1 MDIKFRMSLLSATLL
16 VLLCAGSPVFSQLQ
30 GADALATLHF
40 DDAPSGESPAESRSQ
55 HPFNFNEKAA
65 ALEVPVR
72 SFSRLAGASRGYYL
86 IVGAFKE
93 TKNIHRLV
101 QKLTR
106 KGLDAGS
113 FVNPENNLNYV
124 YAERYENGDDALD
137 AIQTQLEGRYQ
148 GAIWIL
154 RVENDPE
161 GSRAAVVPEEIGPM
175 LPDVSLEA
183 SAPEL
188 NRRLE
193 VTPAPSA
200 PMQSKSSASGQLL
213 KKANSYF
220 DKMWYEEAAQLYEQA
235 LLRNPDRQD
244 PDIIEKAADAHYF
257 NSNMERAL
265 FWYEHLYET
274 RRETMTAEELFKY
287 AHASKGMGK
296 YSRARRLLRLYDKKV
311 EKTPAGKLRK
321 EALQQREALLDNIL
335 GAEDLFEIKNLEIN
349 SKYSDFAPMFYGK
362 NDLVF
367 ASAADSSFFHTRRYR
382 WNNQP
387 YLDLYVAKM
396 NEQSEEL
403 KSAVKFSKKIN
414 TKYHEAA
421 VTFSPDQ
428 QTMYFTRNNSG
439 GKRLKRDRHGI
450 NNLKLY
456 RSRKTGD
463 HWGEAEEL
471 PFNGDDFSTGHPA
484 MSPDGKQLYFV
495 SDRPGTI
502 GETDLFVVDI
512 FDDGSFSEPR
522 NLGPKINTEQKELFP
537 FISGNTLYFSS
548 NGHPG
553 LGGLD
558 VFEAAYD
565 PEEGFLEAKNAGKP
579 VNSQN
584 DDFSFIIDETTQTGY
599 FASNRRGGKGDD
611 DLYSFKRLLPEETN
625 ENAIHGVVADLV
637 TGETLPEAMVELLD
651 ENRITL
657 KEVVSAA
664 DGSFVFEGLDSHTKY
679 QLRVRKEAYAE
690 EVQPVQTGDNERV
703 TTEVALSRLQELIDI
718 EDGIRKLRTE
728 TVYFDFD
735 RYSIR
740 PDAARELDHVV
751 ETMKQYPSMVIKI
764 ESHTDSRGPEAYNKY
779 LSDKRAK
786 ATRDYLI
793 QQGIE
798 ARRIESAI
806 GYGEERLL
814 NACDGSVA
822 CTASQH
828 QLNRRSE
835 FIVVKM

>member
-1 MDIKFRMSLLSATLL
+1 MKFRMPLLIATLL
-16 VLLCAGSPVFSQLQ
+16 VLFCAGSPAHSQLQ
-30 GADALATLHF
+30 GADAMATLDF
-40 DDAPSGESPAESRSQ
+40 DDAPSGGSPETNRSNR
-55 HPFNFNEKAA
+55 PRNFSEMAA
-65 ALEVPVR
+65 SLEVPVR
-72 SFSRLAGASRGYYL
+72 SFTRLTGAQRGFYL

-93 TKNIHRLV
+93 TKNIQRLV
-101 QKLTR
+101 QKLNR
-106 KGLDAGS
+106 KGLGAGS

-124 YAERYENGDDALD
+124 YAERYESGEDALN
-137 AIQTQLEGRYQ
+137 AIQTQLDGRYL

-154 RVENDPE
+154 RVENDPLAP
-161 GSRAAVVPEEIGPM
+161 GAAVVAEKKGP
-175 LPDVSLEA
+175 LLLDSPLET

-188 NRRLE
+188 KRPLE
-193 VTPAPSA
+193 VSPPPSG
-200 PMQSKSSASGQLL
+200 PPQDKSGASNQLL
-213 KKANSYF
+213 KKANTYF
-220 DKMWYEEAAQLYEQA
+220 NKMWYDEAARLYEQA
-235 LLRNPDRQD
+235 LLRHPDPQD
-244 PDIIEKAADAHYF
+244 PEIIEKAADAHYF
-257 NSNMERAL
+257 NSNMERAY

-274 RRETMTAEELFKY
+274 RRESMTTEELFKY

-311 EKTPAGKLRK
+311 EKTPAGKMRK
-321 EALQQREALLDNIL
+321 EALQRREALLDNIL
-335 GAEDLFEIKNLEIN
+335 NAEDLFEIKNLEIN
-349 SKYSDFAPMFYGK
+349 SKYSDFAPMFYGNK
-362 NDLVF
+362 GLVF
-367 ASAADSSFFHTRRYR
+367 ASAADSSFFKTRRYR

-439 GKRLKRDRHGI
+439 GKRLKRDRNGV

-456 RSRKTGD
+456 RSRQVDGQ
-463 HWGEAEEL
+463 WGEAEEL

-502 GETDLFVVDI
+502 GDTDLFVVDI
-512 FDDGSFSEPR
+512 LEDGSFSEPR

-558 VFEAAYD
+558 VFEAQYD

-579 VNSQN
+579 VNSPN
-584 DDFSFIIDETTQTGY
+584 DDFSFIIDEGSQTGY

-625 ENAIHGVVADLV
+625 ENAINGVITDLV
-637 TGETLPEAMVELLD
+637 TGENLPDAMVELLD
-651 ENRITL
+651 ESRIKL
-657 KEVVSAA
+657 KEVVSDA
-664 DGSFVFEGLDSHTKY
+664 DGSFVFEGLESQTRYH
-679 QLRVRKEAYAE
+679 LRIRKEAYAE
-690 EVQPVQTGDNERV
+690 EVQPVQTGNNELV
-703 TTEVALSRLQELIDI
+703 TAEVALSRLQELIDI

-735 RYSIR
+735 KYSIR
-740 PDAARELDHVV
+740 PDAAEELDHVV
-751 ETMKQYPSMVIKI
+751 ETMQQYPTMVIKI
-764 ESHTDSRGPEAYNKY
+764 ESHTDSRGPDGYNKY

-793 QQGIE
+793 QRGIE
-798 ARRIESAI
+798 ASRIESAI

-822 CTASQH
+822 CSPSQH

>member
-1 MDIKFRMSLLSATLL
+1 MDMKFRMPLCIAILL
-16 VLLCAGSPVFSQLQ
+16 VLFCAGSPVFSQLQ
-30 GADALATLHF
+30 GSDALASLNF
-40 DDAPSGESPAESRSQ
+40 DDSSSGTSPVMTPRQ
-55 HPFNFNEKAA
+55 QPMNFSEKAA
-65 ALEVPVR
+65 SMEVPIR
-72 SFSRLAGASRGYYL
+72 SFSRLTGVSKGFYL

-93 TKNIHRLV
+93 TKNINRLV
-101 QKLTR
+101 QKLSR
-106 KGLDAGS
+106 KGLEAGS
-113 FVNPENNLNYV
+113 FVNPENDLNYV
-124 YAERYENGDDALD
+124 YAERYESGDDALS
-137 AIQTQLEGRYQ
+137 AVQTQLDGRYL

-154 RVENDPE
+154 RVENNPQAP
-161 GSRAAVVPEEIGPM
+161 GAVVVAEEKGP
-175 LPDVSLEA
+175 LLREIPLET

-188 NRRLE
+188 SRPLQAS
-193 VTPAPSA
+193 PPPSA
-200 PMQSKSSASGQLL
+200 PTQDKSGASNQIL
-213 KKANSYF
+213 KKANAYF
-220 DKMWYEEAAQLYEQA
+220 NKMWYEEAAQLYEQA

-244 PDIIEKAADAHYF
+244 PEIIEKAADAHYF
-257 NSNMERAL
+257 NSNMERAY

-274 RRETMTAEELFKY
+274 RKEAMTTEELFKY

-321 EALQQREALLDNIL
+321 EALQQREAMLDNIL

-362 NDLVF
+362 KGLVF
-367 ASAADSSFFHTRRYR
+367 ASAADSSFFKTRRYR

-396 NEQSEEL
+396 NEQTEEL

-439 GKRLKRDRHGI
+439 GKRLKRDRNGV

-456 RSRKTGD
+456 RSRNVDGQWGD
-463 HWGEAEEL
+463 AEEL

-502 GETDLFVVDI
+502 GDTDIFVVDI
-512 FDDGSFSEPR
+512 FEDGSFSEPR
-522 NLGPKINTEQKELFP
+522 NLGPNINTEQKELFP

-558 VFEAAYD
+558 VFEATYD

-579 VNSQN
+579 VNSKN
-584 DDFSFIIDETTQTGY
+584 DDFSFIIDESSQTGY

-611 DLYSFKRLLPEETN
+611 DLYSFKRLLPEEAN
-625 ENAIHGVVADLV
+625 KNAINGVVADLV
-637 TGETLPEAMVELLD
+637 TGEHLPEALVELLD
-651 ENRITL
+651 ENRIKL

-664 DGSFVFEGLDSHTKY
+664 DGSFVFEGLESHTRY
-679 QLRVRKEAYAE
+679 QLRIRKEAYAE
-690 EVQPVQTGDNERV
+690 EVQPIQTGDNEMV
-703 TTEVALSRLQELIDI
+703 TAEVALNRLEELINI

-735 RYSIR
+735 KYSIR

-793 QQGIE
+793 QHGIE
-798 ARRIESAI
+798 ASRIESAI

-814 NACDGSVA
+814 NVCDGSVA
-822 CTASQH
+822 CSPSQH